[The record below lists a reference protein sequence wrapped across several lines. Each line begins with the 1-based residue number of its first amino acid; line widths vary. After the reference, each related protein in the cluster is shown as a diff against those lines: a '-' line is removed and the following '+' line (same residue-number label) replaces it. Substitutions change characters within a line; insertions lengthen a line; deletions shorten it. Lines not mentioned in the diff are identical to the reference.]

1 VLGFTPTLGQSGV
14 ATLTTEVLEASL
26 LLKKSRGVPDSGV
39 SSPLATAEPLPEE
52 IPLEALKKTVLPSP
66 APALPPVV
74 VEITNGCGGG
84 GSGDEHG
91 RPWKFVMGRNMH
103 GSCLQITEPELN
115 ARETGEKE
123 AYMSA
128 VLAQYKEILIE
139 KTKFH
144 LGVCVCVCCVQISLW
159 KIVQASL
166 KTYGL
171 FSLLLS

>member
-1 VLGFTPTLGQSGV
+1 MVSSSMDVHARALPENGTMS
-14 ATLTTEVLEASL
+14 LTTEVLEAS

-39 SSPLATAEPLPEE
+39 SPCSASSPLAAAEPLPEE

-74 VEITNGCGGG
+74 MEITNGCGGG

-91 RPWKFVMGRNMH
+91 RPRKFVMGRNMH

-115 ARETGEKE
+115 DKETGEKE
-123 AYMSA
+123 VYMSA

-144 LGVCVCVCCVQISLW
+144 LGVCVCVLCSN
-159 KIVQASL
+159 
-166 KTYGL
+166 
-171 FSLLLS
+171 

>member
-1 VLGFTPTLGQSGV
+1 MVSSSMDVHARALPENGTMS
-14 ATLTTEVLEASL
+14 LTTEVLEAS

-39 SSPLATAEPLPEE
+39 SSPLAAAEPLPEE

-66 APALPPVV
+66 APARPPVV

-84 GSGDEHG
+84 SGDEHG
-91 RPWKFVMGRNMH
+91 RPRKFVMGRNMH

-115 ARETGEKE
+115 DRETGEKE

-144 LGVCVCVCCVQISLW
+144 LGVCVCVCVCVVFKL
-159 KIVQASL
+159 V
-166 KTYGL
+166 YGRSFKHL
-171 FSLLLS
+171 

>member
-1 VLGFTPTLGQSGV
+1 MDVHARALPENGTMPV
-14 ATLTTEVLEASL
+14 TTEVLEAS

-39 SSPLATAEPLPEE
+39 SPCSATSPLAAAEPLPEE

-74 VEITNGCGGG
+74 VEITNGCGG
-84 GSGDEHG
+84 SGDEHG
-91 RPWKFVMGRNMH
+91 HPRKFVMGRNMH
-103 GSCLQITEPELN
+103 GSSLQITEPELDDK
-115 ARETGEKE
+115 ETGEKE

-144 LGVCVCVCCVQISLW
+144 LGVCVCVCVCVCCVQISL
-159 KIVQASL
+159 
-166 KTYGL
+166 
-171 FSLLLS
+171 